1 MSKHSYTN
9 ISFYINCVRNV
20 FFANNIFMLDE
31 RSRCLLK
38 YLVKECSEG
47 SYKVIDVAD
56 MTKALPEKFKP
67 DSATIML
74 CMDYL
79 EKGNYI
85 SIKYKDSKMY
95 CISPLPYA
103 RQILENESNEQE
115 KTKKL
120 FKIGSFLYVLVF
132 ICAFLGS
139 FMAIILYGL
148 IF

>member
-1 MSKHSYTN
+1 
-9 ISFYINCVRNV
+9 
-20 FFANNIFMLDE
+20 MLDE
-31 RSRCLLK
+31 RSKIVLK

-47 SYKVIDVAD
+47 SYRVVDVAD
-56 MTKALPEKFKP
+56 LVESLPAKFKP
-67 DSATIML
+67 DNGTVSL

-95 CISPLPYA
+95 CVSPLPFA

-139 FMAIILYGL
+139 FMAILLYGL